1 MQLIKTPN
9 IDWLGKKWYFIIASF
24 VLSAAGM
31 ISLLTKG
38 GPNYGIDFR
47 GGTLVQLKFREAPP
61 LERIRAA
68 LGSQGLGNSTLQSFG
83 PESNHEILVGLDL
96 TATSETDLGKGRQAI
111 VSALLKEFGGGE
123 KINWNEAGSVGI
135 VEQLQA
141 SESLS
146 GIPAE
151 QLQEL
156 AQRMVHFRDSPPRS
170 GLISNFEELRPVE
183 GVTPQVVQALDKS
196 FSLPS
201 FVIRSVEI
209 VGPKVGAALRRQ
221 AVSATLLGLAS
232 MLVYIA
238 VRFEWIYGL
247 AAVVA
252 TLHDIIIA
260 VGLLSLF
267 NIEIS
272 LTVIAALL
280 TLIGYSSNDTIV
292 VFDRI
297 RENVRLMRR
306 ERFTEI
312 ANRSINQTL
321 SRTILTGG
329 LTFVAVLALFF
340 LGGEVLRGFAFTLA
354 TGILVGTYSSIGVA
368 STLVASW
375 QEYVQRDRRGG
386 AAVRVE
392 REPGKAQREKIKAG
406 AKA

>member
-1 MQLIKTPN
+1 MQFIKTPN
-9 IDWLGKKWYFIIASF
+9 FDWLGKKWYFIVASF

-31 ISLLTKG
+31 ISLLAKG

-61 LERIRAA
+61 LDRIRAA
-68 LGSQGLGNSTLQSFG
+68 LGSQGLGDSTLQRYG
-83 PESNHEILVGLDL
+83 PESSHEILIGLGI
-96 TATSETDLGKGRQAI
+96 TATDEKQLDAGRRAI
-111 VSALLKEFGGGE
+111 VSALLKELGGGE
-123 KINWNEAGSVGI
+123 KINWNEAGSAAI

-141 SESLS
+141 SESFS
-146 GIPAE
+146 GMPAE

-156 AQRMVHFRDSPPRS
+156 AQRMVRFRDSPPRS
-170 GLISNFEELRPVE
+170 GLISSFEELRPVE
-183 GVTPQVVQALDKS
+183 GMTPQVVQALDKS

-252 TLHDIIIA
+252 TFHDIIIA

-354 TGILVGTYSSIGVA
+354 AGILVGTYSSIGVA

-386 AAVRVE
+386 SAVRVE
-392 REPGKAQREKIKAG
+392 REPGKAQRDKIKAG